1 MDSQIFEPNTWSL
14 GQFLQCQLS
23 LAAIWAARFG
33 AVCNEERAAEVGS
46 FAAGEKIV
54 SLLKKFME
62 EIFMIMKVD
71 GRRTLYTQV
80 DNALYR

>member
-23 LAAIWAARFG
+23 LAASWAARFG

-54 SLLKKFME
+54 SLLKNFME